1 MKFAFEGIGRGTG
14 KKEHLSNAPEGTS
27 ASDQVRKRVS
37 SRQAAGKME
46 KKERNG
52 DEKRG
57 KEGMQGMTRVCE
69 VTGKC
74 EEKQLNIPLWKNK
87 CGRPQRIM
95 YCTAIRGHL
104 CSTSA
109 VWVKGPVYMQVKMDN
124 VAVRNGPIYIMQKID
139 FSRTRERGNGVKG
152 ILQRTNTQMQMQSRC
167 NQLEAKTHKATERQS
182 KLWQNKTNG
191 FCSCHVNNTEG
202 KTV

>member
-1 MKFAFEGIGRGTG
+1 MSRYGLKRPGEMEKKKKEKKRKRGIIDTMHNESWRRQNSIIRNSMMMKFAFEGIGRGTG

-87 CGRPQRIM
+87 CGRPLRIM
-95 YCTAIRGHL
+95 HCTAIRGHL

-109 VWVKGPVYMQVKMDN
+109 V
-124 VAVRNGPIYIMQKID
+124 
-139 FSRTRERGNGVKG
+139 
-152 ILQRTNTQMQMQSRC
+152 
-167 NQLEAKTHKATERQS
+167 
-182 KLWQNKTNG
+182 
-191 FCSCHVNNTEG
+191 
-202 KTV
+202 